1 MDFKNILEENN
12 SKRVVAVGYD
22 EKTGEIKYLD
32 LFNDSSIVV
41 TGETGS
47 GKSILLDQIVCQ
59 LIKNNTSLDM
69 EFYLI
74 DPSGV
79 ELNLYADSRYSKEY
93 AMRDSVKAQE
103 IFYKVRAEAERRA
116 NLLAVEGID
125 VDDIDDYNKKYPE
138 NKLSDIV
145 LVIDDNDDFV
155 LSEDFAKQMG
165 HLIENTGKTGVFVIA
180 AFSNTDNYYF
190 KSDKNLLP
198 HILITF
204 DMSDAEHA
212 SFVNFPGAE
221 NLDIGDFMLRE
232 GRENKYKVFK
242 NFEFE
247 DKIIVDTLNK

>member
-103 IFYKVRAEAERRA
+103 IFYKVRDEADRRSR
-116 NLLAVEGID
+116 LLIEENCPT
-125 VDDIDDYNKKYPE
+125 IDDYNRKYPE
-138 NKLSDIV
+138 DKLSDIV

-165 HLIENTGKTGVFVIA
+165 HLITNTGSTGVFVIA

-221 NLDIGDFMLRE
+221 NLGIGDFMLRE